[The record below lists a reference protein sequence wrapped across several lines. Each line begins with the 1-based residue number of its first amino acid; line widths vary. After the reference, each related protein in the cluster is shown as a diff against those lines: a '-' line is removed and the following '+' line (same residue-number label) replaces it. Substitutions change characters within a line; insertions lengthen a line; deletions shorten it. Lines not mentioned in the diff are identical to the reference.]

1 MVAVIVAAK
10 WANFGL
16 SVSVLHTYFCIEVS
30 YWCCG
35 GSLCSSRWH
44 TPVAHIVL
52 VMVYN
57 RFVWSGV
64 NVSTRRKVNLMQL
77 VMYYLVHKY
86 IDILG
91 VSAVEMVN

>member
-1 MVAVIVAAK
+1 MALD
-10 WANFGL
+10 FGL
-16 SVSVLHTYFCIEVS
+16 SVLFLHQSVILVLWGLFVY
-30 YWCCG
+30 
-35 GSLCSSRWH
+35 SRWH

-91 VSAVEMVN
+91 SSAVEMVNLR